1 MNSYFVHIH
10 RTSEDPFNYPHLGKV
25 QFFKVELAYH
35 GFSILEHPDYP
46 GRHRARFLALHGKES
61 IWSYIGLRYSDIDF
75 SWRKISA
82 ASS

>member
-25 QFFKVELAYH
+25 QYFRIELAYH

-46 GRHRARFLALHGKES
+46 GRHRARFLAMHTKES
-61 IWSYIGLRYSDIDF
+61 IWSYISLRYLDVDF
-75 SWRKISA
+75 SWRKILA